1 MAMSSRGSRATKSAA
16 GGRITNFFKP
26 VSSQTPN
33 ADSRN
38 GLTGQVASQEEG
50 VTRRRGSA
58 SFEEDPTVSL
68 SSLLIDKLMPVC

>member
-1 MAMSSRGSRATKSAA
+1 MVMSSRGSRATKSAA
-16 GGRITNFFKP
+16 SGRITSFFKP

-38 GLTGQVASQEEG
+38 GPIGQVASQEEG

-68 SSLLIDKLMPVC
+68 SSLYIDKFIPVC